1 MADLLETV
9 MLLCFMAAWPMST
22 VKLWKSKTTK
32 GTSLAFMIVI
42 EIGYV
47 CGMASKLA
55 ADNVTYVLAF
65 YSLNFV
71 IVLVNIVIYFR
82 NLKYNAVA
90 EKE

>member
-1 MADLLETV
+1 

-22 VKLWKSKTTK
+22 VKLWKSKTAK

-55 ADNVTYVLAF
+55 SDNVTYVLVF

-71 IVLVNIVIYFR
+71 IVMANIIIYFR
-82 NLKYNAVA
+82 NLKYDTLA